1 MRSNRLLIF
10 AYLTIFVFVFFNC
23 SSTYYNG
30 ISQSKYKLPYYDSLP
45 HLYKVDR
52 IKSINEIAYAID
64 LIDEAKKYR
73 YTIISLKGE
82 KIQNL
87 KIKKGKEY
95 LFILFPYYDYSSKD
109 ARNKEVYIMGDPYF
123 IIELENYKF
132 RFIGDKKTGHIVTSP
147 NLKGLYYIG
156 NISN

>member
-10 AYLTIFVFVFFNC
+10 AYLTIFVFIFFNC

-73 YTIISLKGE
+73 YTLISLKVDKLKNP
-82 KIQNL
+82 KIRNN
-87 KIKKGKEY
+87 KKY
-95 LFILFPYYDYSSKD
+95 LFVLYPYHDPKVILL
-109 ARNKEVYIMGDPYF
+109 GDPYF
-123 IIELENYKF
+123 IIELENNKF
-132 RFIGDKKTGHIVTSP
+132 LFIGDKKTGHIVTSP
-147 NLKGLYYIG
+147 NLQGLYYIG
-156 NISN
+156 NVSN

>member
-30 ISQSKYKLPYYDSLP
+30 ISQYKYKLPYYDSLP

-87 KIKKGKEY
+87 KIKKGKE
-95 LFILFPYYDYSSKD
+95 FI
-109 ARNKEVYIMGDPYF
+109 YF
-123 IIELENYKF
+123 FHY
-132 RFIGDKKTGHIVTSP
+132 
-147 NLKGLYYIG
+147 
-156 NISN
+156 